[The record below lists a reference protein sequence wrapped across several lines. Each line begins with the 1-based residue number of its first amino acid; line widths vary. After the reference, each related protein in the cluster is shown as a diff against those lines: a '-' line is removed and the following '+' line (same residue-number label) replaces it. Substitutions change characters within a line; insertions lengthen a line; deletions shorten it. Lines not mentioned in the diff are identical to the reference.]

1 MILITGAN
9 GNLGRRLLLELDKR
23 KLPARAVV
31 RSQRAADV
39 IAKLE
44 VETPV
49 EVRIVDYLDEAAMR
63 SAVEGC
69 QQIVHL
75 VGIIRETA
83 GSRYVDAHERTCEVV
98 SKIAADSGVRRI
110 VYLSIVGTDVASANA
125 CLRSKAH
132 AERALLAGSV
142 PALVLQVAMVLGEG
156 DYASTALRGRA
167 RSRWNIL
174 LRSSSLEQPIYAGDM
189 IAAILAGLDA
199 GDVDDVTI
207 ELAGPRVLTRGDLT
221 RAAAHTLGR
230 RTHIVSLPL
239 WTGLLAARLLEL
251 VSANPPVTRAMLGVL
266 DHDDDV
272 DPAPALERLGISLT
286 PFDAMLEACLDKA
299 QTTA

>member
-39 IAKLE
+39 IAKLD

-98 SKIAADSGVRRI
+98 SKIAEDSGVRRI

-125 CLRSKAH
+125 CLTSKAH
-132 AERALLAGSV
+132 AERALLDGSV
-142 PALVLQVAMVLGEG
+142 PVLVLRVAMVLGEG

-239 WTGLLAARLLEL
+239 WTGLLAAGLLEL
-251 VSANPPVTRAMLGVL
+251 LSANPPVTRAMLGVL

>member
-125 CLRSKAH
+125 CLTSKAH

-142 PALVLQVAMVLGEG
+142 PALVLRVAMVLGEG

-221 RAAAHTLGR
+221 RAAAQTLGR
-230 RTHIVSLPL
+230 RTHIVSLPM
-239 WTGLLAARLLEL
+239 WTGFLAAGLLEL
-251 VSANPPVTRAMLGVL
+251 LSANPPVTRAMLGVL

>member
-9 GNLGRRLLLELDKR
+9 GNLGRRLLLELDRR

-49 EVRIVDYLDEAAMR
+49 EVRIIDYLDEAAMR
-63 SAVEGC
+63 NAAEGC

-98 SKIAADSGVRRI
+98 SKIAEDSGVRRI

-125 CLRSKAH
+125 CLTSKAR
-132 AERALLAGSV
+132 AERALLEGSV
-142 PALVLQVAMVLGEG
+142 PALVLRVAMVLGEG
-156 DYASTALRGRA
+156 DYASTALGGRA

-174 LRSSSLEQPIYAGDM
+174 LRSRSLEQPIYAGDM

-207 ELAGPRVLTRGDLT
+207 DLAGPRVLTRGDLT
-221 RAAAHTLGR
+221 RAAAQTLGR

-239 WTGLLAARLLEL
+239 WTGLLAAGLLEL
-251 VSANPPVTRAMLGVL
+251 LSANPPVTRAMLGVL
-266 DHDDDV
+266 DHDDEV

-286 PFDAMLEACLDKA
+286 PFAAMLEACLDKA